1 VSPDKGRGM
10 NVKRYVLVAVLA
22 VCLGTGSFL
31 LYRYRPA
38 QRPPDT
44 GQEVVPEA
52 QVSGQIPARW
62 KAHIYFADAEQRYLT
77 AEARAMTSS
86 DNVVDRAKAMAMAL
100 IEGPRTPLGRTI
112 PEGVRLLALH
122 VTEDGVA
129 YVDLSREVRDR
140 HPGGTLSELLTIFS
154 IVNTL
159 ALNLPEVEAV
169 KIVIDGQEEKTLA
182 GHIDIRFPFQPDL
195 LMIK

>member
-1 VSPDKGRGM
+1 MKHG
-10 NVKRYVLVAVLA
+10 RYVVIAVLA
-22 VCLGTGSFL
+22 VCLGAGAFL
-31 LYRYRPA
+31 LYRYLA
-38 QRPPDT
+38 VEQLADT
-44 GQEVVPEA
+44 PQGVMPEA
-52 QVSGQIPARW
+52 QVSGQMPTRW

-77 AEARAMTSS
+77 AEARTMTSP
-86 DNVVDRAKAMAMAL
+86 DHVADRAKAMAMAL
-100 IEGPRTPLGRTI
+100 IEGPSTALGRTI

-129 YVDLSREVRDR
+129 YVDFSREIRDR

-154 IVNTL
+154 VVNTL

-169 KIVIDGQEEKTLA
+169 KIVIEGQEEETLA
-182 GHIDIRFPFQPDL
+182 GHIDIRSAFQPDL